1 MKIPSISKFRDDGAE
16 IHFHEIVP
24 ENESF
29 TSRVLIH
36 LQKNMTPNL
45 MRAALIQ
52 YLYHV
57 NRIFYVKEL
66 DCIVVRELDGWRIGW
81 YI

>member
-1 MKIPSISKFRDDGAE
+1 MS
-16 IHFHEIVP
+16 

-36 LQKNMTPNL
+36 LKKNMAQTW
-45 MRAALIQ
+45 MRAALIE
-52 YLYHV
+52 YLYNV
-57 NRIFYVKEL
+57 NRIFYFKEL
-66 DCIVVRELDGWRIGW
+66 DCIVVRELDGWHIGW